1 MGGREVVFFLKDP
14 IDGVKRKGATP
25 LDVIGPSVEWD
36 NPRKAQMK
44 LRRCAEPGAR
54 AAERKL
60 MKFNGV
66 WIVIFESCSSFHLAV

>member
-1 MGGREVVFFLKDP
+1 
-14 IDGVKRKGATP
+14 
-25 LDVIGPSVEWD
+25 
-36 NPRKAQMK
+36 MK